1 MTTEFIQ
8 GVSGNP
14 TVYVNG
20 AFVPLL
26 EAKVSVLDRGFIFGD
41 GIYEVVPI
49 YHGQPFRMKEH
60 LDRLDRSLAK
70 IEITPPM
77 GRQEWLDLVTGL
89 VALEPSQDCAMVY
102 IQVTRGVAKRDHA
115 FPNPPVQPTVFAMLA
130 PMTPPSQTVREQ
142 GLRAISLE
150 DERWLHCDIKSVSL
164 LGNVLAKQAAV
175 KAGVDEVVQFRGDY
189 LTEGAS
195 CNIWLVKNQAVYAP
209 PKDNLVLEGIRYGLL
224 EELCREQG
232 IDFHLAPIHRTAVT
246 EADELMLSSATREIL
261 PVVLLDQQSIGT
273 GQPGPIYKRLR
284 RAYDERIAALAATH
298 PGSAQ

>member
-1 MTTEFIQ
+1 MTDFIQ

-20 AFVPLL
+20 EFVSLS

-70 IEITPPM
+70 IEIAPPM
-77 GRQEWLDLVTGL
+77 ERQSWLDLVTGL
-89 VALEPSQDCAMVY
+89 VALETEQECAMVY

-115 FPNPPVQPTVFAMLA
+115 FPNPAVQPTVFAMLA
-130 PMTPPSQTVREQ
+130 PMTAPPPALREK

-175 KAGVDEVVQFRGDY
+175 KAGVDEVVQFRSDY

-195 CNIWLVKNQAVYAP
+195 CNIWMVKDQAVYAP

-224 EELCREQG
+224 EELCQEQG
-232 IDFHLAPIHRTAVT
+232 IAFHLTPIHRTEVAH
-246 EADELMLSSATREIL
+246 ADELMLSSATREIL
-261 PVVLLDQQSIGT
+261 PIVSLDQQAVGT
-273 GQPGPIYKRLR
+273 GQPGPIYHRLR
-284 RAYDERIAALAATH
+284 QAYDEKIAALAATKT
-298 PGSAQ
+298 GSVA